1 MDFELAGR
9 YFGSAFGSAPIDL
22 MMQVQPEEEISTKPY
37 ETVGQITSPRVPSP
51 LKAYDLIAPKRQSGR
66 FSTDSTSKRKAR

>member
-22 MMQVQPEEEISTKPY
+22 MMKPW
-37 ETVGQITSPRVPSP
+37 
-51 LKAYDLIAPKRQSGR
+51 GR
-66 FSTDSTSKRKAR
+66 LHRLVYLLR

>member
-9 YFGSAFGSAPIDL
+9 YFGSAFGSAPVDL
-22 MMQVQPEEEISTKPY
+22 LMQVQPGEEASTKPY
-37 ETVGQITSPRVPSP
+37 ETMGQITSPRLPSP

-66 FSTDSTSKRKAR
+66 FSTEPLSKRKAR